1 LTPLGLGIGWR
12 PQLALA
18 IDQIEDLGFV
28 ELTAEN
34 YADPRRLPRHVT
46 LLRERGVQV
55 VVHGISLSLGG
66 AEPIDASRAR
76 HLRALA
82 DVTEAPLVSEH
93 IAFVRAGGREAGHLL
108 PVARTESSLAVL
120 TDNVHRA
127 REILGDRPL
136 ALENISALFDWPAA
150 ADAMAESEFLSRL
163 VEATGCLLLLD
174 VANVYANARNLGGAP
189 ENLLDGIPLDRI
201 AYVHLGGGHEHDG
214 VYHDTHAG
222 AIPPPVFGLLESLCQ
237 RTEVPGAMI
246 ERDDN
251 FPDEAEL
258 RHELQSMREA
268 MARGRLT
275 RARHDATVSV

>member
-1 LTPLGLGIGWR
+1 MTTLGLGIGWR

-18 IDQIEDLGFV
+18 IDQIDDLGFI

-34 YADPRRLPRHVT
+34 YAEPRRLPRHVT

-66 AEPIDASRAR
+66 AEPIDVARAR
-76 HLRALA
+76 HLRRLA
-82 DVTEAPLVSEH
+82 EAIDASLISEH

-108 PVARTESSLAVL
+108 PVARTEASLAVI
-120 TDNVHRA
+120 TDNVR
-127 REILGDRPL
+127 RTRDVLGDWPL
-136 ALENISALFDWPAA
+136 ALENISTLFDWPASPGTIP
-150 ADAMAESEFLSRL
+150 EREFLARL

-174 VANVYANARNLGGAP
+174 VANVYANARNLGSDA
-189 ENLLDGIPLDRI
+189 EDLVDGVPVDRI

-222 AIPPPVFGLLESLCQ
+222 AIPLPVFGLLESLYQ
-237 RTEVPGAMI
+237 RAEVPGAMI

-258 RHELQSMREA
+258 RHELQAMRDA
-268 MARGRLT
+268 MARGRL
-275 RARHDATVSV
+275 ARVRQHATVRV